1 MIFIQHGPSWKP
13 KTDEILKMNLAK
25 GIIWDPREE
34 TIERIEE
41 KKIHLVVMEIM
52 MQKAWQNQIL
62 PNLRVQE

>member
-34 TIERIEE
+34 NNDNFI
-41 KKIHLVVMEIM
+41 
-52 MQKAWQNQIL
+52 
-62 PNLRVQE
+62 

>member
-34 TIERIEE
+34 TIERIED
-41 KKIHLVVMEIM
+41 
-52 MQKAWQNQIL
+52 IL
-62 PNLRVQE
+62 LRILSCSEDE

>member
-34 TIERIEE
+34 NIERI
-41 KKIHLVVMEIM
+41 KDI
-52 MQKAWQNQIL
+52 KANNENYRNII
-62 PNLRVQE
+62 NKFRSINGFFCSIYK